1 MDAFFRVFI
10 VLLFGV
16 QMKILA
22 KEYHLPPSY
31 FNWLLV
37 LFPPGNALSRM
48 LSLVKVEGKTGVFGW
63 TRSNSFLEVL

>member
-1 MDAFFRVFI
+1 MDAFFRVSI
-10 VLLFGV
+10 VLLFGA

-37 LFPPGNALSRM
+37 LFPPGNGLSRM
-48 LSLVKVEGKTGVFGW
+48 LSLAMDTI
-63 TRSNSFLEVL
+63 